1 MGLKAQST
9 GLRAQGKK
17 EQSRNPLLGG
27 VGVGFWARG
36 RRGERVRGREGDEKT
51 GENNSVNPV
60 VKDKYS
66 INSID
71 TMNSNNHSRRTFA
84 RNIALAGMGAAGLG
98 LVKCTGKS
106 AVNKAETEF
115 VRRYKFSLN
124 AYSFNQPLRDGK
136 MTVHDMLDFSAE
148 TGFDGVDL
156 TGYYFPGYPA
166 VPSDEYLYSVKK
178 KAFHL
183 GLYINGTGVR
193 NDFTWS
199 DPAKR
204 AEEKKLVK
212 EWVIVAEKLGAPS
225 LRIFAGNLS
234 KEDFTWDEKA
244 KWIADDIRE
253 CAEFGRSHGVMMA
266 LQNHNDFIKNAEEVE
281 KLLKIISHDWVG
293 LMLDIGSYHV
303 ADPYAEIALNA
314 KYAISWQL
322 KEKVFVNDE
331 QVDTDYEKIRDIVK
345 ECGYKAYLPI
355 ETLGEGD
362 PVLKVRTLF
371 NKVNSVLNT

>member
-1 MGLKAQST
+1 MVNNKHS
-9 GLRAQGKK
+9 
-17 EQSRNPLLGG
+17 
-27 VGVGFWARG
+27 
-36 RRGERVRGREGDEKT
+36 
-51 GENNSVNPV
+51 NNS
-60 VKDKYS
+60 
-66 INSID
+66 INI
-71 TMNSNNHSRRTFA
+71 MNSNHHSRRTFT

-98 LVKCTGKS
+98 MVKCTGNS
-106 AVNKAETEF
+106 AVNKTESEL
-115 VRRYKFSLN
+115 VRRYKLSLN

-156 TGYYFPGYPA
+156 TGYYFPGYPE

-199 DPAKR
+199 DPVKR

-234 KEDFTWDEKA
+234 KEDFSWDEKA

-253 CAEFGRSHGVMMA
+253 CAEFGKSHGVMMA

-281 KLLKIISHDWVG
+281 KLLKMISHDWVG

-322 KEKVFVNDE
+322 KEKIFVND
-331 QVDTDYEKIRDIVK
+331 QQIDTDYTKIRDIVK
-345 ECGYKAYLPI
+345 ECGYMAYLPI

-371 NKVNSVLNT
+371 NKVNSVLNS

>member
-1 MGLKAQST
+1 
-9 GLRAQGKK
+9 
-17 EQSRNPLLGG
+17 
-27 VGVGFWARG
+27 
-36 RRGERVRGREGDEKT
+36 
-51 GENNSVNPV
+51 
-60 VKDKYS
+60 
-66 INSID
+66 
-71 TMNSNNHSRRTFA
+71 MNSNYQSRRSFT
-84 RNIALAGMGAAGLG
+84 RNIALAGMGAAGLSI
-98 LVKCTGKS
+98 VKCTGNSSVKT
-106 AVNKAETEF
+106 TEKELA
-115 VRRYKFSLN
+115 RKYKLSLN

-199 DPAKR
+199 DPEKR

-212 EWVIVAEKLGAPS
+212 EWVLVAEKLGAPS

-234 KEDFTWDEKA
+234 KENFSWDERA
-244 KWIADDIRE
+244 KWIADDIIE
-253 CAEFGRSHGVMMA
+253 CAEFGKSHGVMMA
-266 LQNHNDFIKNAEEVE
+266 LQNHNDFIKNASEIE
-281 KLLKIISHDWVG
+281 KLIKMISHDWVG
-293 LMLDIGSYHV
+293 LMLDVGSYHV

-322 KEKVFVNDE
+322 KEMVFINDQ
-331 QVDTDYEKIRDIVK
+331 QVDTDYAKIRDIVK
-345 ECGYKAYLPI
+345 ECGYKGYLPI

-371 NKVNSVLNT
+371 NKVTSVLNS

>member
-1 MGLKAQST
+1 MKS
-9 GLRAQGKK
+9 
-17 EQSRNPLLGG
+17 
-27 VGVGFWARG
+27 
-36 RRGERVRGREGDEKT
+36 
-51 GENNSVNPV
+51 
-60 VKDKYS
+60 DK
-66 INSID
+66 
-71 TMNSNNHSRRTFA
+71 HSRRSFT
-84 RNIALAGMGAAGLG
+84 RNIALAGMGAAGSSI
-98 LVKCTGKS
+98 VKCTGNS
-106 AVNKAETEF
+106 AVNKPEPEL
-115 VRRYKFSLN
+115 VRKYKLSLN

-136 MTVHDMLDFSAE
+136 MTVHDMLDFSAK

-156 TGYYFPGYPA
+156 TGYYFPGYPQ
-166 VPSDEYLYSVKK
+166 VPSDDYLYSVKK

-199 DPAKR
+199 DPEKR

-234 KEDFTWDEKA
+234 KEDFTWDERA

-253 CAEFGRSHGVMMA
+253 CAEFGKNHGVMMA
-266 LQNHNDFIKNAEEVE
+266 LQNHNDFIKNAAEIE
-281 KLLKIISHDWVG
+281 KLLKMVSHDWVG

-303 ADPYAEIALNA
+303 ADPYAEIASNS

-322 KEKVFVNDE
+322 KEKVFIND
-331 QVDTDYEKIRDIVK
+331 QQFDTDYTRIKEIVK
-345 ECGYKAYLPI
+345 ECGYKGYLPI

-362 PVLKVRTLF
+362 PVLKVQTLF
-371 NKVNSVLNT
+371 NEVTRILNS

>member
-1 MGLKAQST
+1 
-9 GLRAQGKK
+9 
-17 EQSRNPLLGG
+17 
-27 VGVGFWARG
+27 
-36 RRGERVRGREGDEKT
+36 
-51 GENNSVNPV
+51 
-60 VKDKYS
+60 
-66 INSID
+66 
-71 TMNSNNHSRRTFA
+71 MNSNHHSRRTFT
-84 RNIALAGMGAAGLG
+84 RNIALAGVGAAGLSI
-98 LVKCTGKS
+98 VKCTGKTS
-106 AVNKAETEF
+106 VNDPEKETGKK
-115 VRRYKFSLN
+115 YKLSLN

-234 KEDFTWDEKA
+234 KEDFSWDEKA

-253 CAEFGRSHGVMMA
+253 CAEFGKSHGVMMA
-266 LQNHNDFIKNAEEVE
+266 LQNHNDFIKNAPETE
-281 KLLKIISHDWVG
+281 KLLKMISHDWVG

-303 ADPYAEIALNA
+303 SDPYSEIADNA

-322 KEKVFVNDE
+322 KEKVFINEE
-331 QVDTDYEKIRDIVK
+331 QVDTDYSKIRDIVK
-345 ECGYKAYLPI
+345 QCGYKGYLPI

-362 PVLKVRTLF
+362 PALKVRTLF
-371 NKVNSVLNT
+371 NKVTLLLNS

>member
-1 MGLKAQST
+1 
-9 GLRAQGKK
+9 
-17 EQSRNPLLGG
+17 
-27 VGVGFWARG
+27 
-36 RRGERVRGREGDEKT
+36 
-51 GENNSVNPV
+51 
-60 VKDKYS
+60 
-66 INSID
+66 
-71 TMNSNNHSRRTFA
+71 MNSNNQSRRSFT
-84 RNIALAGMGAAGLG
+84 RNIALAGMGAAGLSI
-98 LVKCTGKS
+98 VKCTGNS
-106 AVNKAETEF
+106 AVNITETELA
-115 VRRYKFSLN
+115 RKYKLSLN

-156 TGYYFPGYPA
+156 TGYYFPGYPE

-199 DPAKR
+199 DPVKR

-234 KEDFTWDEKA
+234 KESFSWEERA
-244 KWIADDIRE
+244 KWIAEDIRE
-253 CAEFGRSHGVMMA
+253 CAEFGKSHGVMMA
-266 LQNHNDFIKNAEEVE
+266 LQNHNDFIKNASEVE
-281 KLLKIISHDWVG
+281 KLLKMVSHDWVG
-293 LMLDIGSYHV
+293 LMLDIGSYHI
-303 ADPYAEIALNA
+303 ADPYVDIAANS

-322 KEKVFVNDE
+322 KEKVFINE
-331 QVDTDYEKIRDIVK
+331 QQADTDYTRIRDIVK
-345 ECGYKAYLPI
+345 ECGYKGYLPI

-362 PVLKVRTLF
+362 PVLKVQTLF
-371 NKVNSVLNT
+371 NKVTSVLNS

>member
-1 MGLKAQST
+1 
-9 GLRAQGKK
+9 
-17 EQSRNPLLGG
+17 
-27 VGVGFWARG
+27 
-36 RRGERVRGREGDEKT
+36 
-51 GENNSVNPV
+51 
-60 VKDKYS
+60 
-66 INSID
+66 
-71 TMNSNNHSRRTFA
+71 MNSNHHSRRTFT
-84 RNIALAGMGAAGLG
+84 RNIALAGLGTAGLSI
-98 LVKCTGKS
+98 VKCTGKTS
-106 AVNKAETEF
+106 VNTTEN
-115 VRRYKFSLN
+115 VPEKKYKLSLN

-225 LRIFAGNLS
+225 LRIFTGNLS
-234 KEDFTWDEKA
+234 KEDFSWDEKA

-253 CAEFGRSHGVMMA
+253 CAEFGKSHGVMMA
-266 LQNHNDFIKNAEEVE
+266 LQNHNDFIKNAPETE
-281 KLLKIISHDWVG
+281 KLLKMISHDWVG

-303 ADPYAEIALNA
+303 SDPYSEIADNA

-322 KEKVFVNDE
+322 KEKVFINEE
-331 QVDTDYEKIRDIVK
+331 QVDTDYSKIRDIVK
-345 ECGYKAYLPI
+345 QCGYKGYLPI

-362 PVLKVRTLF
+362 PALKVRTLF
-371 NKVNSVLNT
+371 NKVTLLLNS

>member
-1 MGLKAQST
+1 
-9 GLRAQGKK
+9 
-17 EQSRNPLLGG
+17 
-27 VGVGFWARG
+27 
-36 RRGERVRGREGDEKT
+36 
-51 GENNSVNPV
+51 
-60 VKDKYS
+60 
-66 INSID
+66 
-71 TMNSNNHSRRTFA
+71 MNSNNQSRRSFT
-84 RNIALAGMGAAGLG
+84 RNIALAGMGAAGLSI
-98 LVKCTGKS
+98 VKFTGNSSVKT
-106 AVNKAETEF
+106 TEKELA
-115 VRRYKFSLN
+115 RKYKLSLN

-199 DPAKR
+199 DPEKR

-212 EWVIVAEKLGAPS
+212 EWVLVAEKLGAPS

-234 KEDFTWDEKA
+234 KENFSWDERA
-244 KWIADDIRE
+244 KWIADDIIE
-253 CAEFGRSHGVMMA
+253 CAEFGKSHGVMMA
-266 LQNHNDFIKNAEEVE
+266 LQNHNDFIKNASEVE
-281 KLLKIISHDWVG
+281 MLLKMISHDWVG
-293 LMLDIGSYHV
+293 LMLDVGSYHV

-322 KEKVFVNDE
+322 KEMVFINDQ
-331 QVDTDYEKIRDIVK
+331 QVDTDYAKIRDIVK
-345 ECGYKAYLPI
+345 ECGYKGYLPI

-371 NKVNSVLNT
+371 NKVTSVLNS

>member
-1 MGLKAQST
+1 
-9 GLRAQGKK
+9 
-17 EQSRNPLLGG
+17 
-27 VGVGFWARG
+27 
-36 RRGERVRGREGDEKT
+36 
-51 GENNSVNPV
+51 
-60 VKDKYS
+60 
-66 INSID
+66 
-71 TMNSNNHSRRTFA
+71 MNSNNHSRRSFT
-84 RNIALAGMGAAGLG
+84 RNIALAGMGAAGLSI
-98 LVKCTGKS
+98 VKFTGNSSVKT
-106 AVNKAETEF
+106 TEKELA
-115 VRRYKFSLN
+115 RKYKLSLN

-199 DPAKR
+199 DPEKR

-212 EWVIVAEKLGAPS
+212 EWVLVAEKLGAPS

-234 KEDFTWDEKA
+234 KENFSWDERA
-244 KWIADDIRE
+244 KWIADDIIE
-253 CAEFGRSHGVMMA
+253 CAEFGKSHGVMMA
-266 LQNHNDFIKNAEEVE
+266 LQNHNDFIKNAKEVE
-281 KLLKIISHDWVG
+281 MLLKMISHDWVG
-293 LMLDIGSYHV
+293 LMLDVGSYHV

-322 KEKVFVNDE
+322 KEMVFINDQ
-331 QVDTDYEKIRDIVK
+331 QVDTDYAKIRDIVK
-345 ECGYKAYLPI
+345 ECGYKGYLPI

-371 NKVNSVLNT
+371 NKVTSVLNS

>member
-1 MGLKAQST
+1 
-9 GLRAQGKK
+9 
-17 EQSRNPLLGG
+17 
-27 VGVGFWARG
+27 
-36 RRGERVRGREGDEKT
+36 
-51 GENNSVNPV
+51 
-60 VKDKYS
+60 
-66 INSID
+66 
-71 TMNSNNHSRRTFA
+71 MNSNHHSRRTFT

-98 LVKCTGKS
+98 MVKCTGNS
-106 AVNKAETEF
+106 AVNKTESEL
-115 VRRYKFSLN
+115 VRRYKLSLN

-156 TGYYFPGYPA
+156 TGYYFPGYPE

-199 DPAKR
+199 DPVKR

-234 KEDFTWDEKA
+234 KEDFSWDEKA

-253 CAEFGRSHGVMMA
+253 CAEFGKSHGVMMA

-281 KLLKIISHDWVG
+281 KLLKMISHDWVG

-322 KEKVFVNDE
+322 KEKIFVND
-331 QVDTDYEKIRDIVK
+331 QQIDTDYTKIRDIVK
-345 ECGYKAYLPI
+345 ECGYMAYLPI

-371 NKVNSVLNT
+371 NKVNSVLNS

>member
-1 MGLKAQST
+1 
-9 GLRAQGKK
+9 
-17 EQSRNPLLGG
+17 
-27 VGVGFWARG
+27 
-36 RRGERVRGREGDEKT
+36 
-51 GENNSVNPV
+51 
-60 VKDKYS
+60 
-66 INSID
+66 
-71 TMNSNNHSRRTFA
+71 MNSNNQSRRSFT
-84 RNIALAGMGAAGLG
+84 RNIALAGMGAAGLSM
-98 LVKCTGKS
+98 VKCAGNS
-106 AVNKAETEF
+106 AVNTTETELA
-115 VRRYKFSLN
+115 RKYKLSLN

-199 DPAKR
+199 DPEKR
-204 AEEKKLVK
+204 ADEKKLVK
-212 EWVIVAEKLGAPS
+212 EWVLVAEKLGAPS

-234 KEDFTWDEKA
+234 KENFSWDDRA

-253 CAEFGRSHGVMMA
+253 CAEFGKSHGVMMA
-266 LQNHNDFIKNAEEVE
+266 LQNHNDFIKNASEVD
-281 KLLKIISHDWVG
+281 KLLKMISHDWVG

-303 ADPYAEIALNA
+303 ADPYVEIALNA

-322 KEKVFVNDE
+322 KEKVFINDQ
-331 QVDTDYEKIRDIVK
+331 QVDTDYTKIRDIVK

-371 NKVNSVLNT
+371 TKVTSVLNS

>member
-1 MGLKAQST
+1 MKS
-9 GLRAQGKK
+9 
-17 EQSRNPLLGG
+17 
-27 VGVGFWARG
+27 
-36 RRGERVRGREGDEKT
+36 
-51 GENNSVNPV
+51 
-60 VKDKYS
+60 DKYS
-66 INSID
+66 
-71 TMNSNNHSRRTFA
+71 RRSFT
-84 RNIALAGMGAAGLG
+84 RNLALAGVGAAGLSS
-98 LVKCTGKS
+98 VKCAGHS
-106 AVNKAETEF
+106 SGNASDAYP
-115 VRRYKFSLN
+115 VRKYKLSLN

-136 MTVHDMLDFSAE
+136 MTVHDMLDFSAN

-199 DPAKR
+199 DPVKR
-204 AEEKKLVK
+204 AEEKKLVR

-234 KEDFTWDEKA
+234 KENFSWEERA
-244 KWIADDIRE
+244 KWIAEDIRE
-253 CAEFGRSHGVMMA
+253 CAEFGKSHGVMMA
-266 LQNHNDFIKNAEEVE
+266 LQNHNDFIKNALEVE
-281 KLLKIISHDWVG
+281 KLLKMISHDWVG
-293 LMLDIGSYHV
+293 LMLDVGSYHI
-303 ADPYAEIALNA
+303 ADPYIDIAANA

-322 KEKVFVNDE
+322 KEKVFINE
-331 QVDTDYEKIRDIVK
+331 QQVDTDYSRIRDIVK
-345 ECGYKAYLPI
+345 ECGYKGYLPI

-371 NKVNSVLNT
+371 NKVTSVLNS

>member
-1 MGLKAQST
+1 
-9 GLRAQGKK
+9 
-17 EQSRNPLLGG
+17 
-27 VGVGFWARG
+27 
-36 RRGERVRGREGDEKT
+36 
-51 GENNSVNPV
+51 
-60 VKDKYS
+60 
-66 INSID
+66 
-71 TMNSNNHSRRTFA
+71 MNSNNHSRRTLT
-84 RNIALAGMGAAGLG
+84 RNIALAGMGVAGLST
-98 LVKCTGKS
+98 VKCTGNPS
-106 AVNKAETEF
+106 GNSTEKEAAKK
-115 VRRYKFSLN
+115 YKLSLN

-156 TGYYFPGYPA
+156 TGYYFPGYPQ

-212 EWVIVAEKLGAPS
+212 DWVIVAEKLGAPS
-225 LRIFAGNLS
+225 LRIFAGILS
-234 KEDFTWDEKA
+234 KENFTWDEKA

-253 CAEFGRSHGVMMA
+253 CAEFGRNHGVMMA
-266 LQNHNDFIKNAEEVE
+266 LQNHNDFIKNAAEVD
-281 KLLKIISHDWVG
+281 KLLKMISHEWVG
-293 LMLDIGSYHV
+293 LMLDVGSYHV
-303 ADPYAEIALNA
+303 ADPYAEIADNS

-322 KEKVFVNDE
+322 KEKVFINDE
-331 QVDTDYEKIRDIVK
+331 QVDTDYSKIRDIVK
-345 ECGYKAYLPI
+345 QCGYKAYLPI

-371 NKVNSVLNT
+371 KKVTSALNS